1 MKKLAVLDFETTG
14 VDVETARIVT
24 AFFGVL
30 DAEGNV
36 IEAHN
41 WMVKPDGYEIPEEA
55 TAVHGVST
63 EQALTEGV
71 ELESVLDD
79 IIDYLYIW
87 AEAGNLPICGHNLSY
102 DFTVLD
108 REMNRVEGYD
118 GAGLESSGTLDAAV
132 VLDSLVIDKHIDPY
146 RKGKRNLIT
155 AAAHYGVELSEEE
168 AHGAQADAIA
178 SGRIIQ
184 AILSQGLAEEYGPK
198 ALHEAQKTWKRE
210 QAKSLQ
216 HYFRTKADPIQ
227 PDAYVD
233 PNWPYIPRTR
243 EDGQDEA

>member
-1 MKKLAVLDFETTG
+1 MKRVAVFDLETTG
-14 VDVETARIVT
+14 IDVETARIVT

-63 EQALTEGV
+63 EQALAEG
-71 ELESVLDD
+71 ENLDEVLFQ
-79 IIDYLYIW
+79 IIDCLTAASEDERIPV
-87 AEAGNLPICGHNLSY
+87 AGHNLAY

-108 REMNRVEGYD
+108 REIDRQSLAQGMDFWLD
-118 GAGLESSGTLDAAV
+118 GVV

-146 RKGKRNLIT
+146 RKGKRTLIT

-184 AILSQGLAEEYGPK
+184 AMLRQGLAEEYGPK
-198 ALHEAQKTWKRE
+198 ALHEAQKEWKRE

>member
-1 MKKLAVLDFETTG
+1 MKRLAVLDFETTG
-14 VDVETARIVT
+14 IDVETARVVT

-30 DAEGNV
+30 DENGSV

-63 EQALTEGV
+63 E
-71 ELESVLDD
+71 
-79 IIDYLYIW
+79 
-87 AEAGNLPICGHNLSY
+87 EATKYGQPLREVILQMITAINIATVYNSIPLAGHNLAY
-102 DFTVLD
+102 DITVLD
-108 REMNRVEGYD
+108 REMTRAN
-118 GAGLESSGTLDAAV
+118 SSGVPYWVEEV
-132 VLDSLVIDKHIDPY
+132 VILDSLVIDKHIDPY
-146 RKGKRNLIT
+146 RKGKRTLIT

-184 AILSQGLAEEYGPK
+184 AMLRQGLADEYGPK
-198 ALHEAQKTWKRE
+198 ALHEAQKEWKRE

-227 PDAYVD
+227 PHAYVD

>member
-1 MKKLAVLDFETTG
+1 MKPVAVFDLETTG

-41 WMVKPDGYEIPEEA
+41 WMVRPDGYEIPEEA

-63 EQALTEGV
+63 EQALKEGV
-71 ELESVLDD
+71 EASFAIED
-79 IIDYLYIW
+79 IIETITFWGPDVK
-87 AEAGNLPICGHNLSY
+87 GLPIAGHNLAY

-108 REMNRVEGYD
+108 REAKRWGNSE
-118 GAGLESSGTLDAAV
+118 AWWLEELV

-146 RKGKRNLIT
+146 RKGKRTLIT
-155 AAAHYGVELSEEE
+155 AAEHYGVELSEEE

-184 AILSQGLAEEYGPK
+184 AMLRQGLADEYGPK
-198 ALHEAQKTWKRE
+198 ALHEAQKQWKRE
-210 QAKSLQ
+210 QAASLEK
-216 HYFRTKADPIQ
+216 YFRIKADPPQ
-227 PDAYVD
+227 PDAVVNGD
-233 PNWPYIPRTR
+233 WPYIPRKV
-243 EDGQDEA
+243 EA

>member
-1 MKKLAVLDFETTG
+1 MKSVAVFDIESTG

-41 WMVKPDGYEIPEEA
+41 WMVRPDGYEIPEEA

-63 EQALTEGV
+63 EQALAEGADEYGALRQIYV
-71 ELESVLDD
+71 A
-79 IIDYLYIW
+79 IITKCVDENI
-87 AEAGNLPICGHNLSY
+87 PVTGHNLAY

-108 REMNRVEGYD
+108 RNIQRHEPGSN
-118 GAGLESSGTLDAAV
+118 GAGVEDFFQQGLV

-146 RKGKRNLIT
+146 RKGKRTLIT
-155 AAAHYGVELSEEE
+155 AAEHYGVELSEEE

-184 AILSQGLAEEYGPK
+184 AMLRQGLADEYGPK
-198 ALHEAQKTWKRE
+198 ALHEAQKEWKRE
-210 QAKSLQ
+210 QAASLEK
-216 HYFRTKADPIQ
+216 YFRTKADPIQ
-227 PDAYVD
+227 PDAVVNGD
-233 PNWPYIPRTR
+233 WPYIPRGAA
-243 EDGQDEA
+243 E